1 MAICQICGD
10 EGYVKLLTH
19 CVQCQNVAAHRY
31 CVLNPSIFEE
41 TIKWLCEFCD
51 PGNTK
56 PTTPIRKGQDIN
68 STVQQVVQ
76 PKTDQ
81 AKLGNNLCLSESEK
95 PNNGQK
101 EIPRESTDIFILDQN
116 KDNSSKRKQVKRSDD
131 VKKDKINYDSG
142 IKDSCQAV
150 QVKEQSVTNVS
161 QSNTN
166 AQRQVN
172 LGSIVCALLAKE
184 DEVIMG
190 GTKLVKRQNVTRSL
204 LPKKGGGA
212 ANLDKS
218 SCEVYSKQMELNK
231 SQPDTEL
238 AYPAEDRKSE
248 VEETIAEF
256 VKRKQAKQLV
266 GVKKIKQ
273 SNYDNGVEKEGSVVG
288 QVKEKN
294 TKNVSLS
301 VTNGHQQVN
310 KEKNAG
316 PLLSKVEDAITESTC
331 KAGHSIQGGTKLVN
345 QQKPTNRL
353 VAKKCDGE
361 TTFDK
366 SSSEFSS
373 KQMQKLHINKSQSDA
388 KLADHA
394 DDSKSEGK
402 EIAAKFVQR
411 KQVKPLVDVTKVKK
425 IKQSNYDNGVKK
437 DSFEA
442 HQVKEQS
449 VKNASLSDTNGH
461 RQVNLGKNL
470 GPLLTKVKDNVITEG
485 TCKAGHC
492 IQGGTKL
499 LEQKKPTSGL
509 ATKKGDGASSLD
521 KSSCQVS
528 PKQMKEVHMNESQP
542 DAEEADYANKKKS
555 EFKEITAEFVKR
567 QAPRKKRKFIIEMEY
582 SDEDP
587 VFVVAKHSQ
596 VVAHVGQDHLS
607 KSTSEALSK
616 LSDDGLAQL
625 SSIDSVPPRP
635 SPVMADE
642 RGLTLESSVVFDNR
656 IPVETQN
663 LVHNVPALPLN
674 EVAWSGYCSIP
685 DNEYPMSLALGA
697 HLSNKAHENV
707 KGAVC
712 ALPESLEFYLV
723 SKTYAWP
730 KTFESSP
737 PTADVIGLYFFPI
750 DDRSEKLYDYLV
762 DKMIEDSLVL
772 KALLNYVELLVF
784 CSLELPPEERSLRR
798 KYYLWG
804 VFKPRKDYAIPNN
817 QPNAHISKKDS
828 IYQQEDASTLT
839 HPEYRSTRC
848 FSETHFPR
856 EALAESVETTLPESP
871 YPAYN
876 NSSRTFSNT
885 HFRQEAMV
893 ESVELTRPYTESLY
907 QSDDK
912 QGHDIHDGGTRIF
925 QKPQELERRNR
936 FEHRKYAERN
946 QKYRKSDARWNQGSR
961 KRKDRDW
968 RSSRYHSKRSYN
980 RIDLT
985 NR

>member
-674 EVAWSGYCSIP
+674 EVAW
-685 DNEYPMSLALGA
+685 
-697 HLSNKAHENV
+697 
-707 KGAVC
+707 
-712 ALPESLEFYLV
+712 
-723 SKTYAWP
+723 
-730 KTFESSP
+730 
-737 PTADVIGLYFFPI
+737 
-750 DDRSEKLYDYLV
+750 RSEKLYDYLV